1 MVNEL
6 YFNIN
11 KGIFLLF
18 LAVGGNYVAQT
29 FSCKT
34 QELLLENMYAKQ
46 AMVLF
51 IIFFA
56 IGFTD
61 ESNTSPFQKVKI
73 TIIVWILF
81 LMFTKMN
88 QLFTMVAFCLFTLAY
103 YIQTYIVYYKN
114 LKEDNKNKEEI
125 SSLERVFYTL
135 VTTTIF
141 TIVIGFIMYFNSQY
155 ADKKANWSTLKFI
168 FGTVNCDYV
177 KNNK

>member
-1 MVNEL
+1 MANDL
-6 YFNIN
+6 YFTIT

-18 LAVGGNYVAQT
+18 LAVGGNYIAQT

-34 QELLLENMYAKQ
+34 QQLLLGNMYAKQ

-61 ESNTSPFQKVKI
+61 ESNTSPFQKTQI
-73 TIIVWILF
+73 TILVWVLF

-88 QLFTMVAFCLFTLAY
+88 QLFTMVAFSLFTLAY

-114 LKEDNKNKEEI
+114 LKEKKYEEEI
-125 SSLERVFYTL
+125 TKLDRVYKTL
-135 VTTTIF
+135 VTITIL
-141 TIVIGFIMYFNSQY
+141 TIVIGFMMYFTSQY
-155 ADKKANWSTLKFI
+155 ADKKQNWSTLKFI
-168 FGTVNCDYV
+168 FGNVNCDSLKY
-177 KNNK
+177 K